1 MRAAISTRRIVSIFC
16 LLLTL
21 VISLFIS
28 NYYFADDSVLE
39 GLTVEGLSPSVAQK
53 MDTTEDSKKGSLDSK
68 MASGDSKNTTVDS
81 KNSTVDSKK
90 TTGDTKKTTG
100 DTKMVSGDTKMASGD
115 SKNTTVDSKKTT
127 GDSKMAS
134 GDSKNTTVDSK
145 KTTGDSKKGSLD
157 SKKADDNTDIMEDF
171 QLQYEDV
178 SNETHIRTTPDKQ
191 PPMPSRNNTLGV
203 FNHVFGMSN
212 PNEQFVIPRI

>member
-81 KNSTVDSKK
+81 KK
-90 TTGDTKKTTG
+90 TTGDT
-100 DTKMVSGDTKMASGD
+100 
-115 SKNTTVDSKKTT
+115 
-127 GDSKMAS
+127 
-134 GDSKNTTVDSK
+134 
-145 KTTGDSKKGSLD
+145 KKGSLD